1 MKDKKFIETIKKVWP
16 LFPAAIY
23 LLMFLVIVFV
33 YLFAIGFKI
42 GDPDG
47 ATIKPLLNVLAMKD
61 FRLALSNTFV
71 FMLVG
76 TPLELLLG
84 FILALILY
92 QSTTKIREFLK
103 GLFIIPLAIPG
114 LVLATLLFIL
124 FDSHGGFINH
134 VLMGKYSFFPQIID
148 KAISWRGTRFFSLSL
163 SLMGKVWRDVPI
175 SMLIIFAG
183 LNSIEPQLFDAAK
196 TMGATLKQRVFYV
209 IIPLIL
215 PSIST
220 VLLLRSIEMWKEF
233 IFPYV
238 LAGRYH
244 LLGTLI
250 ESLYIDWNGKYDS
263 EVALIALILV
273 ACIIMGGLFFI
284 KVLQT
289 VNRLLSDTGRA

>member
-1 MKDKKFIETIKKVWP
+1 MQEKKIISTFKRVWP
-16 LFPAAIY
+16 LLPAAIY
-23 LLMFLVIVFV
+23 LLMFLVIVFI
-33 YLFAIGFKI
+33 YLFSIGFKI
-42 GDPDG
+42 GDPEG
-47 ATIKPLLNVLAMKD
+47 ASIKPLLNVLAMED
-61 FRLALSNTFV
+61 FRTALFNTFF
-71 FMLVG
+71 FMLIG

-84 FILALILY
+84 FVLALLLY
-92 QSTTKIREFLK
+92 QSSSKIREFLK

-114 LVLATLLFIL
+114 LVLATLLFIV

-134 VLMGKYSFFPQIID
+134 VLMGKYFFFPPIIEN
-148 KAISWRGTRFFSLSL
+148 AINWRGTRFFSLAL

-175 SMLIIFAG
+175 SMLILFAG
-183 LNSIEPQLFDAAK
+183 LNSIESQLFDAAK
-196 TMGATLKQRVFYV
+196 TMGATLKQRIFYV

-273 ACIIMGGLFFI
+273 GCIILGGLFFI

-289 VNRLLSDTGRA
+289 VNKLLSDKGK

>member
-1 MKDKKFIETIKKVWP
+1 MEEKKIISTIKRVWP

-23 LLMFLVIVFV
+23 LLMFLVIVFI
-33 YLFAIGFKI
+33 YLFSIGFKI
-42 GDPDG
+42 GDPEG
-47 ATIKPLLNVLAMKD
+47 ASIQPLLNVLAMEE
-61 FRLALSNTFV
+61 FRKALYNTFF
-71 FMLVG
+71 FMLIG
-76 TPLELLLG
+76 TPLELILG
-84 FILALILY
+84 FILALLLY
-92 QSTTKIREFLK
+92 QSNSKIREYLK

-114 LVLATLLFIL
+114 LVLATLLFIV

-134 VLMGKYSFFPQIID
+134 ILMGKYPFFPPVLSE
-148 KAISWRGTRFFSLSL
+148 AINWRGTRFFSLTL

-175 SMLIIFAG
+175 SMLILFAG
-183 LNSIEPQLFDAAK
+183 LNSIESQLFDAAK

-273 ACIIMGGLFFI
+273 GCIILGGLFFI

-289 VNRLLSDTGRA
+289 VNKLLSDTGK